1 MALALDRT
9 GRLDSESILENY
21 PSRMAELTI
30 RDVTSWIVDSPTAR
44 KHRLSNTEIS
54 HQSYVIVRVT
64 LRNGVTGYG
73 EAATLGGPRWAEE
86 SVESIKSAVDIYLA
100 PALRDMCAFHF
111 EEAALRMAKAATRNF
126 AAKAAIESALYD
138 AVGQS
143 LSLPSSAFL
152 GGAVRSSMEV
162 IWALASGDADQE
174 IAEARA
180 KLAAREHRQFKIKMG
195 FKGVRDDMLRLRRV
209 IDAIGAECTIIV
221 DVNQAWSE
229 ATAIRHMPE
238 LAEMGV
244 ALLEQPIAAGRIEA
258 MARIAARSR
267 IPIMIDEAAFTCEQV
282 ARAGTAAAGSVLSLK
297 LVKSGGLMELKRA
310 AGVATAFGMEL
321 YGGCLI
327 ESGIGAAAHLAV
339 FSTLPTLEWGTE
351 HFGPR
356 ILLDDVTKG
365 EIVYKDFQIECPSG
379 PGLGISVNEGE
390 LQRLVRSL

>member
-1 MALALDRT
+1 
-9 GRLDSESILENY
+9 
-21 PSRMAELTI
+21 MAELNI

-44 KHRLSNTEIS
+44 RHRLSNTEIS

-64 LRNGVTGYG
+64 LRNGVRGYG

-111 EEAALRMAKAATRNF
+111 EEAALRMAKAAMRNF

-143 LSLPSSAFL
+143 LGLPSSAFL

-180 KLAAREHRQFKIKMG
+180 KLASREHRQFKIKMG
-195 FKGVRDDMLRLRRV
+195 FKGVRDDMLRLKRI

-221 DVNQAWSE
+221 DVNQAWNE

-244 ALLEQPIAAGRIEA
+244 ALVEQPIAAGGIEA
-258 MARIAARSR
+258 MSRIAARSQ

-365 EIVYKDFQIECPSG
+365 EIVYKDFQIECPLG

>member
-1 MALALDRT
+1 MVLALNRT
-9 GRLDSESILENY
+9 GRITSEAALEQY
-21 PSRMAELTI
+21 SERMAELVI
-30 RDVTSWIVDSPTAR
+30 RDITSWIVDAPTTR
-44 KHRLSNTEIS
+44 KHRLSNTEIT

-64 LRNGVTGYG
+64 LKNGLSGYG

-86 SVESIKSAVDIYLA
+86 SVESIKSAVDKYLA
-100 PALRDMCAFHF
+100 PSLGDLCAFHF
-111 EEAALRMAKAATRNF
+111 EEAALRRAKAATRNF

-138 AVGQS
+138 AVGKS
-143 LSLPSSAFL
+143 LGLPSSALL

-174 IAEARA
+174 IVEAQT
-180 KLAAREHRQFKIKMG
+180 KLAAREHRHFKIKIG
-195 FKGVRDDMLRLRRV
+195 FKRAPDDMVRLRRI
-209 IDAIGAECTIIV
+209 IDAIGAESTIIV

-229 ATAIRHMPE
+229 ATAIKHIPE

-244 ALLEQPIAAGRIEA
+244 ALIEQPVAAGRLEA
-258 MARIAARSR
+258 MARVAARSQ

-282 ARAGTAAAGSVLSLK
+282 ARAGIVAAGSVLSLK

-310 AGVATAFGMEL
+310 AGVAAAFGMEL

-356 ILLDDVTKG
+356 ILVDDVTKG
-365 EIVYKDFQIECPSG
+365 EIVYKDFQIECPTG
-379 PGLGISVNEGE
+379 PGLGISVNEDE
-390 LQRLVRSL
+390 LRRMARGR

>member
-1 MALALDRT
+1 M
-9 GRLDSESILENY
+9 SESAAESY
-21 PSRMAELTI
+21 STRMAELNI
-30 RDVTSWIVDSPTAR
+30 HDVTSWIVDAPTTR
-44 KHRLSNTEIS
+44 KHRLSNIEIS

-64 LRNGVTGYG
+64 LRNGVAGYG
-73 EAATLGGPRWAEE
+73 EGATLGGPRWAEE
-86 SVESIKSAVDIYLA
+86 SVESIKSAVDLYLA

-126 AAKAAIESALYD
+126 AAKAAVESALYD
-138 AVGQS
+138 SVGKS
-143 LSLPSSAFL
+143 LNLPSSALL

-180 KLAAREHRQFKIKMG
+180 KLAAREHRHFKIKIG
-195 FKGVRDDMLRLRRV
+195 FKRVRDDMIRLRRIV
-209 IDAIGAECTIIV
+209 DAIGDESTIIV

-244 ALLEQPIAAGRIEA
+244 ALIEQPVAAGRIEA

-282 ARAGTAAAGSVLSLK
+282 ARAGTTAAGSVLSLK

-310 AGVATAFGMEL
+310 AGVAAAFGMEL

-379 PGLGISVNEGE
+379 PGLGITVNEAD
-390 LQRLVRSL
+390 LQRMVRNR